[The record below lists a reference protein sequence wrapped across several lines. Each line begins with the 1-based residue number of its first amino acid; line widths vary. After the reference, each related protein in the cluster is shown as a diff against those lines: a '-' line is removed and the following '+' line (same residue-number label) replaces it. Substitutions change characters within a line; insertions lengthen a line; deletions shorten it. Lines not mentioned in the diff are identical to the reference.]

1 MKRSIWFWLY
11 FILSILLAVYF
22 ATRTIMTGM
31 GRTKI
36 SIVRNI
42 SISSD
47 IRDKDLSAIAAAA
60 SVAPKTRAYSLN
72 LSALNA
78 RIDDV
83 AGVNKSAVRRLPNGN
98 LAIKV
103 SLYRAVALWTDGEK
117 FFPLSADGT
126 IVNSPTDTRDE
137 GNVVFRGTL
146 PNDIS
151 DITKVA
157 HNLVQ
162 DLDYLEWIENR
173 RWNLHTLGGITIML
187 PENDPISAIGTLMTL
202 NRNHGILTKN
212 ITLIDMRDPTRTLVK

>member
-1 MKRSIWFWLY
+1 MKRSIWFWVY
-11 FILSILLAVYF
+11 FILAILLAVYF
-22 ATRTIMTGM
+22 ATRIIMTGM

-36 SIVRNI
+36 SIIRNI
-42 SISSD
+42 SISAD
-47 IRDKDLSAIAAAA
+47 IRNKDLSAIAAAA

-98 LAIKV
+98 LAIKA

-126 IVNSPTDTRDE
+126 IVNNPTDTRDE
-137 GNVVFRGTL
+137 GNVVFRGAL

-157 HNLVQ
+157 HNLVR

-173 RWNLHTLGGITIML
+173 RWNLHTLGGITVML

>member
-11 FILSILLAVYF
+11 FILAILLAVYF

-42 SISSD
+42 SISAD

>member
-11 FILSILLAVYF
+11 FILAIILAVYF

-42 SISSD
+42 SISAD